1 MGFITSKLFLLSV
14 GALVVLVTIFGIYFK
29 ISQDQIEALTANL
42 AKTEVA
48 IDLQKQA
55 IDDMKL
61 IAESQKQ
68 SIEEM
73 QTQISK
79 AESDRAALATQIRNL
94 NIVQNAQ
101 TNRPQLQTNMN
112 TQLNDLFSSVN
123 GGTVNAK
130 KPQ

>member
-14 GALVVLVTIFGIYFK
+14 GALLILSTIVGIYFK

-55 IDDMKL
+55 IDDMKK

-68 SIEEM
+68 SIADM
-73 QTQISK
+73 QTKISR
-79 AESDRAALATQIRNL
+79 AEEDRATLATQIRNL
-94 NIVQNAQ
+94 NIVQTAQ

-112 TQLNDLFSSVN
+112 TQLNDLFNSVK
-123 GGTVNAK
+123 GGAANAK

>member
-14 GALVVLVTIFGIYFK
+14 GAFLILATIFGIYFK
-29 ISQDQIEALTANL
+29 ISQDQIETLTANL

-55 IDDMKL
+55 IDDMKK

-68 SIEEM
+68 SIADM
-73 QTQISK
+73 QTQLSK
-79 AESDRAALATQIRNL
+79 AESDRATLATQIRNL
-94 NIVQNAQ
+94 NIIQNAQ

-112 TQLNDLFSSVN
+112 TQLNDLFNSVK
-123 GGTVNAK
+123 GGTNAK

>member
-14 GALVVLVTIFGIYFK
+14 GAFLILATIFGIYFK
-29 ISQDQIEALTANL
+29 ISQDQIETLTANL

-55 IDDMKL
+55 IDDMKKV
-61 IAESQKQ
+61 AESQKQ
-68 SIEEM
+68 SIAEM
-73 QTQISK
+73 QTQLSK
-79 AESDRAALATQIRNL
+79 AESDRATLATQIRNL
-94 NIVQNAQ
+94 NIIQNAQ

-112 TQLNDLFSSVN
+112 TQLNDLFNSVK
-123 GGTVNAK
+123 GGTNAK